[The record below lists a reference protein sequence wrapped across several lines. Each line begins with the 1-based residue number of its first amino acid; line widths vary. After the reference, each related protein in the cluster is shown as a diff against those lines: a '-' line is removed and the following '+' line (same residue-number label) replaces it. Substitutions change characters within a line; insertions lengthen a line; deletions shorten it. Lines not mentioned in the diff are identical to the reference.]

1 MVGIEERFDPD
12 ILVFSFS
19 LLSFFFQVGIA
30 RAESP
35 SFFVRM
41 MKNDLPEVLETN
53 EHVCNVS
60 AMDWWSNL
68 DIIEFSRYLWRRDFD
83 SM

>member
-1 MVGIEERFDPD
+1 MVVGIEERFDPD
-12 ILVFSFS
+12 VFVFSF
-19 LLSFFFQVGIA
+19 LGLFFQVGVA

-35 SFFVRM
+35 IFFVRM

-53 EHVCNVS
+53 KDICNVS
-60 AMDWWSNL
+60 AIVWWSNL
-68 DIIEFSRYLWRRDFD
+68 DIVEFSRNLWRREFD